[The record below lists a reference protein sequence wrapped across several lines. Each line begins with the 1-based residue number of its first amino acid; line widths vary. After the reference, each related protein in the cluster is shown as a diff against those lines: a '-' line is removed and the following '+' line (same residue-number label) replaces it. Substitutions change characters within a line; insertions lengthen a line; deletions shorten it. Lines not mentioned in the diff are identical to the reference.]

1 MNYILKKL
9 DISNI
14 SSVLMKWRLLY
25 LLLILFSGAYINA
38 NAQENS
44 WTIRGKVLETNKTPL
59 EFVNVY
65 VNNTSIGTATKADG
79 SFTLKVPKSI
89 LKVELIVSFIGYNTV
104 KKVLTPGE
112 MNKNIVFALETSNVL
127 KEIKITAKHDKD
139 WKKKWRIFKEGL
151 LGDSQFTSDCEIL
164 NPEAIRLEYDRN
176 KYVVATA
183 TEPIYIQNNG
193 LGYKIMFRMESF
205 ISDGSLTFFAGDKF
219 FENLKPKD
227 ERQEN
232 RWKKYRKRAY
242 HDSFRNFLVSLSQ
255 NKLEENGFELF
266 KEARVKD
273 RYLGRT
279 SVSGELRDS
288 SLFKCPI
295 SSICTYDSLT
305 KRYTLHSDK
314 PIIVFLIKH
323 FNPVPLFTDY
333 PYRFSQIVLS
343 NGSAEFTQNGWV
355 TRPNKMI
362 LRDYWG
368 NEGFSS
374 LLPDDYEDNIL
385 TNDGSSPEVLAE
397 VFSENEKKSWFINGK
412 VTDNNGLPVESADVF
427 VNHTENGV
435 KTNNEGKF
443 TLKVPTPLQQL
454 ELLVYHPKFLMG
466 KEAINAKENT
476 EIVQVSLNP
485 DNFSASATKDKE
497 FQRNWK
503 IFEKALLGDPN
514 GLLGKTQFPE
524 NCEIANP
531 DAVSFDYDENKK
543 LIAKA
548 DKPLFIKND
557 ALGYKITYQL
567 RNFENNGKESEI
579 EGDKFFVKLNTSDE
593 KQDLNWKKNQLKLYQ
608 ESLKY
613 FLISLSQNKL
623 AENGFAVFKMKKIL
637 DRYDLSV
644 TVKSQLADSSLVACK
659 ANELCKFDAE
669 TNRFYLQSEYPLL
682 VFITKRTEAVRLTF
696 TDYPYKRSQV
706 VLPNFYLE
714 FAADGTVTNYRNAE
728 MRDFWGN
735 DGVSGSLPNDFKPD
749 TESID
754 RISFETLE
762 VINPKMASLDS
773 TNHLSMKGIQFNRTT
788 IVVPEEKVFGSVPT
802 DFNVKIG
809 ENDVNLTI
817 FDLLRRIPGMI
828 VKAGFVGFSSS
839 VSLKGGNQPAALSLD
854 GYFTDDGDVVMSL
867 LNTINVRDVASL
879 GAIKYGN
886 AAIYGVRGGNGVIVI
901 TTKK

>member
-1 MNYILKKL
+1 
-9 DISNI
+9 
-14 SSVLMKWRLLY
+14 MKRRLFY
-25 LLLILFSGAYINA
+25 LLTILLQGINLVSH
-38 NAQENS
+38 AQNNS
-44 WTIRGKVLETNKTPL
+44 WVIRGKVLEVNKTPL

-79 SFTLKVPKSI
+79 SFMLRVPKSI

-104 KKVLTPGE
+104 KRVLSPNE
-112 MNKNIVFALETSNVL
+112 MDKNIVFALETSNVL

-183 TEPIYIQNNG
+183 NEPIYIQNNG

-255 NKLEENGFELF
+255 NKLDENGFEIF
-266 KEARVKD
+266 KESRVKD

-279 SVSGELRDS
+279 SVSSELRDS
-288 SLFKCPI
+288 LLFKCPV
-295 SSICTYDSLT
+295 SSICSYDSLT
-305 KRYTLHSDK
+305 RRYTLHSDK
-314 PIIVFLIKH
+314 PLIVFLIKH

-385 TNDGSSPEVLAE
+385 INEGSSTEVLAE
-397 VFSENEKKSWFINGK
+397 VFGENEKKFWFINGK
-412 VTDNNGLPVESADVF
+412 VMDNNGLPVESADVF
-427 VNHTENGV
+427 INHTENGV
-435 KTNNEGKF
+435 KTNSEGKF
-443 TLKVPTPLQQL
+443 TLKVPSALQQL
-454 ELLVYHPKFLMG
+454 ELLAYHPKFLMG
-466 KEAINAKENT
+466 KESINGKENT
-476 EIVQVSLNP
+476 EIVEVKLQP
-485 DNFSASATKDKE
+485 DNFSATTAKDKE
-497 FQRNWK
+497 FQKNWE

-514 GLLGKTQFPE
+514 ALMGKTQFPE
-524 NCEIANP
+524 NCEIVNP
-531 DAVSFDYDENKK
+531 EAISFEYDENKK

-548 DKPLFIKND
+548 DKPIFIKND

-567 RNFENNGKESEI
+567 KNFESNGKESEI
-579 EGDKFFVKLNTSDE
+579 EGDKFFEKMNTTDE
-593 KQDLNWKKNQLKLYQ
+593 KKDLKWKKNQLKLYQ

-613 FLISLSQNKL
+613 FLISMSQNKL
-623 AENGFAVFKMKKIL
+623 EENGFAVFKMKKIL

-644 TVKSQLADSSLVACK
+644 TVKSQLADSSLVLCK
-659 ANELCKFDAE
+659 ASELCKFDAE

-696 TDYPYKRSQV
+696 KDYPYKRSQI
-706 VLPNFYLE
+706 VLPNYYLE
-714 FAADGTVTNYRNAE
+714 FASDGTVTNYQNAI

-749 TESID
+749 MESIE

-762 VINPKMASLDS
+762 VISPKMVSIDS
-773 TNHLSMKGIQFNRTT
+773 SNHLYMKGIQFNRAK
-788 IVVPEEKVFGSVPT
+788 IVVPEEKVLGSVPT
-802 DFNVKIG
+802 DFNVKIN
-809 ENDVNLTI
+809 ENDVNLTV
-817 FDLLRRIPGMI
+817 FDLLRRIPGMV
-828 VKAGFVGFSSS
+828 VKAGFVGFGSS

-854 GYFTDDGDVVMSL
+854 GRFTDDGDVVMSL
-867 LNTINVRDVASL
+867 LNNINVRDIASL

-886 AAIYGVRGGNGVIVI
+886 AAIFGVRGGNGVIVI